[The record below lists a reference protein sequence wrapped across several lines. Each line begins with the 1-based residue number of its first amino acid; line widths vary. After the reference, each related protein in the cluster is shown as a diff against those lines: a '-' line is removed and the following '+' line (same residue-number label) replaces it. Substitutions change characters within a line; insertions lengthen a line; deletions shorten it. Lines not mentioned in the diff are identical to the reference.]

1 MKIANLPDNEG
12 ERIIALE
19 RYGIMDTPSDAVF
32 DCITQAAANACGTP
46 VALISLLDANR
57 QWFKSCI
64 GLDVSETPRD
74 VAFCSHA
81 INNPA
86 QLLEIEDATK
96 DDRFHDNP
104 LVTGDPKI
112 RFYAGK
118 PLVTPDGFP
127 LGSLCVIDFEPRKL
141 NDFQRSTIDNLA
153 NAIIGLFEERRH
165 SPIATISNAIE
176 ETLRTGL
183 IITDPNVED
192 NPIIYCNRG
201 FEKITGYS
209 KSEVIGQNCRFL
221 QGPDTDQTTVK
232 EIRAALANEHDCLVT
247 LKNYRKD
254 GSEFWN
260 EFSLSPIRSTKG
272 KLTHYLGITTDIT
285 QRQNAEESVKES
297 HELLEQRVADRTA
310 ELQESEERFRNLFEN
325 AHELIQSVTPEGKFM
340 YVNPAWI
347 KSLGYEES
355 DLESITILDIIHPDS
370 HEHCME
376 LFQTVLTEG
385 FADEIEADFVSKS
398 GNVIHVEGSA
408 SCQFKNGQP
417 VSTRAIFH
425 DITAREVAAQS
436 LQEAKEVAER
446 ATEMKSKF
454 LAAASHDLR
463 QPLHAIGLYVS
474 TLGQMT
480 KGPKEQ
486 LICGKVRETLDS
498 VREVLDAL
506 LDISKLETG
515 NVTPNVTEFSV
526 QEFFNQLAVDNEP
539 IANTK
544 GLEFF
549 CKTTDCF
556 VKSDRAL
563 LRRILENLI
572 GNAIRYTQR
581 GCVIVECLRVEDHVK
596 IQVKDTGSGIP
607 KDELDSIFEDF
618 VQLDNPSRTHKEG
631 VGMGLSIVKHI
642 AKLLGH
648 RLNVES
654 SIDVGSTFS
663 IEIPLGQDC
672 NSEPIQ
678 NDSSSNAAPDRPG
691 PSVLF
696 VDDDERIIDATQ
708 LRMSASGFQV
718 QVAISAETAISLVDG
733 GLRPDVIVTDF
744 HLPKVNGL
752 ELIDLIRV
760 KTGDNLPAVL
770 VTGDMILK
778 KKESEFENC
787 TVLNKPM
794 DVEQLVSTIK
804 SVDARSN

>member
-1 MKIANLPDNEG
+1 M
-12 ERIIALE
+12 
-19 RYGIMDTPSDAVF
+19 
-32 DCITQAAANACGTP
+32 
-46 VALISLLDANR
+46 
-57 QWFKSCI
+57 
-64 GLDVSETPRD
+64 
-74 VAFCSHA
+74 
-81 INNPA
+81 
-86 QLLEIEDATK
+86 
-96 DDRFHDNP
+96 
-104 LVTGDPKI
+104 
-112 RFYAGK
+112 
-118 PLVTPDGFP
+118 
-127 LGSLCVIDFEPRKL
+127 
-141 NDFQRSTIDNLA
+141 
-153 NAIIGLFEERRH
+153 
-165 SPIATISNAIE
+165 
-176 ETLRTGL
+176 
-183 IITDPNVED
+183 
-192 NPIIYCNRG
+192 
-201 FEKITGYS
+201 
-209 KSEVIGQNCRFL
+209 
-221 QGPDTDQTTVK
+221 
-232 EIRAALANEHDCLVT
+232 
-247 LKNYRKD
+247 
-254 GSEFWN
+254 
-260 EFSLSPIRSTKG
+260 
-272 KLTHYLGITTDIT
+272 
-285 QRQNAEESVKES
+285 
-297 HELLEQRVADRTA
+297 
-310 ELQESEERFRNLFEN
+310 
-325 AHELIQSVTPEGKFM
+325 
-340 YVNPAWI
+340 
-347 KSLGYEES
+347 
-355 DLESITILDIIHPDS
+355 
-370 HEHCME
+370 
-376 LFQTVLTEG
+376 
-385 FADEIEADFVSKS
+385 
-398 GNVIHVEGSA
+398 
-408 SCQFKNGQP
+408 
-417 VSTRAIFH
+417 
-425 DITAREVAAQS
+425 
-436 LQEAKEVAER
+436 
-446 ATEMKSKF
+446 
-454 LAAASHDLR
+454 
-463 QPLHAIGLYVS
+463 
-474 TLGQMT
+474 
-480 KGPKEQ
+480 
-486 LICGKVRETLDS
+486 
-498 VREVLDAL
+498 LDAL